1 MGDQTKGHE
10 ANEIKEG
17 GIRVRTTSR
26 IQMIKMYARS
36 ILCVGEKSTINHLK
50 VVTCILE
57 TNCETNYTDGNSKQP
72 QFYTT
77 TNH

>member
-17 GIRVRTTSR
+17 GIRDRTTSR

-36 ILCVGEKSTINHLK
+36 ILCVGDKSTINHLK
-50 VVTCILE
+50 VVTCIL
-57 TNCETNYTDGNSKQP
+57 ETNYTDGNSKQP